1 MIASGAGHIFRT
13 FLVSEEEA
21 RRIAVDYVDLIEAK
35 GGDPTNFSAQ
45 QFTDLLTKELSR
57 RYEWRIPAAKMTW
70 EQEQR
75 NAVDGYNSWIESR
88 RPSPFK
94 KW

>member
-1 MIASGAGHIFRT
+1 MIASGASHIFRT
-13 FLVSEEEA
+13 FLVSEDEA
-21 RRIAVDYVDLIEAK
+21 RNVAADYVDLIKTK
-35 GGDPTNFSAQ
+35 GGDPTNFSSQ
-45 QFTDLLTKELSR
+45 EFTDLLTKELSR
-57 RYEWRIPAAKMTW
+57 RYEWRNSTAKMVW